1 MMRKLSPGSKIVLA
15 SHNAGKLREFS
26 TLLAASGI
34 TVVSA
39 AELDLPEPEETEET
53 FAGNAAIKALAA
65 AQASGLPALADDSGF
80 CVSALDNRP
89 GVYSARWGG
98 PTKDMQVAM
107 ERVHQE
113 MGDTPDHRA
122 FFVAALCLAW
132 PDGET
137 RTVQGECHGTVVWPP
152 RGDHGHG
159 YDPMFVPEGETRTFA
174 EMTEAEKNA
183 VSHRGRAL
191 TAFLKD
197 CLNDI
202 SSQATETR

>member
-1 MMRKLSPGSKIVLA
+1 MRKLSPGSKIVLA

-26 TLLAASGI
+26 TLLARSGI
-34 TVVSA
+34 IVLSA
-39 AELDLPEPEETEET
+39 AELDLAEPEETEET
-53 FAGNAAIKALAA
+53 FTGNAAIKALAA
-65 AQASGLPALADDSGF
+65 ARVSGLPALADDSGF

-107 ERVHQE
+107 ERVHRE
-113 MGDTPDHRA
+113 MGDNPDHRA

-132 PDGET
+132 PDGQT

-152 RGDHGHG
+152 RGDRGHG
-159 YDPMFVPEGETRTFA
+159 YDPIFMPEGESRTFA

-191 TAFLKD
+191 EQFLKD
-197 CLNDI
+197 FI
-202 SSQATETR
+202 EA

>member
-1 MMRKLSPGSKIVLA
+1 MRTLPHGSKIVLA

-191 TAFLKD
+191 TAFLKG
-197 CLNDI
+197 CLDDI

>member
-1 MMRKLSPGSKIVLA
+1 MRKLSPGSKIVLA

>member
-26 TLLAASGI
+26 TLLAKSGI
-34 TVVSA
+34 TVISA

-53 FAGNAAIKALAA
+53 FTGNAAIKALAA
-65 AQASGLPALADDSGF
+65 ARASGLPALADDSGF

-113 MGDTPDHRA
+113 MGDNPDHRA

-132 PDGET
+132 PDGQT
-137 RTVQGECHGTVVWPP
+137 RTVQGACHGTVIWPP

-159 YDPMFVPEGETRTFA
+159 YDPMFVPEGESRTFA
-174 EMTEAEKNA
+174 EMSEAEKNA

-191 TAFLKD
+191 TAFLNT
-197 CLNDI
+197 CLDT
-202 SSQATETR
+202 SA

>member
-1 MMRKLSPGSKIVLA
+1 MRTLSRGSKIVLA

-26 TLLAASGI
+26 TLLAESGI
-34 TVVSA
+34 TVISA

-53 FAGNAAIKALAA
+53 FTGNAAIKALAA
-65 AQASGLPALADDSGF
+65 ARASGLPALADDSGF
-80 CVSALDNRP
+80 CVAALDNRP

-98 PTKDMQVAM
+98 PTKDMQIAM
-107 ERVHQE
+107 DRVHQE
-113 MGDTPDHRA
+113 MGDSADHRA

-137 RTVQGECHGTVVWPP
+137 RTVQGECHGKVVWPP

-159 YDPMFVPEGETRTFA
+159 YDPMFVPEGGNRTFA

-183 VSHRGRAL
+183 ISHRGRAL
-191 TAFLKD
+191 EQFLK
-197 CLNDI
+197 NFI
-202 SSQATETR
+202 A

>member
-26 TLLAASGI
+26 TLLARSGI
-34 TVVSA
+34 IVLSA
-39 AELDLPEPEETEET
+39 AELDLAESEETEET
-53 FAGNAAIKALAA
+53 FTGNAAIKALAA
-65 AQASGLPALADDSGF
+65 ARVSGLPALADDSGF

-98 PTKDMQVAM
+98 PAKDMQVAM
-107 ERVHQE
+107 ERVHRE
-113 MGDTPDHRA
+113 MGDNPDHRA

-159 YDPMFVPEGETRTFA
+159 YDPIFVPEGESRTFA
-174 EMTEAEKNA
+174 EMSEAEKNA

-191 TAFLKD
+191 EQFLKD
-197 CLNDI
+197 FI
-202 SSQATETR
+202 EA

>member
-26 TLLAASGI
+26 TLLARSGI
-34 TVVSA
+34 IVLSA
-39 AELDLPEPEETEET
+39 ADLDLPEPEETEET
-53 FAGNAAIKALAA
+53 FTGNAAIKALAA
-65 AQASGLPALADDSGF
+65 ARASGLPALADDSGF

-107 ERVHQE
+107 ERVHGE
-113 MGDTPDHRA
+113 MGDNPDHRA

-132 PDGET
+132 PDGQT

-159 YDPMFVPEGETRTFA
+159 YDPMFVPEGESRTFA

-191 TAFLKD
+191 TAFLNT
-197 CLNDI
+197 CLDT
-202 SSQATETR
+202 SA